1 MTSDINV
8 GQQSLDS
15 SIEQI
20 LEDDEGN
27 LFI

>member
-8 GQQSLDS
+8 GEQSIES

-27 LFI
+27 LYI